1 MTLPHV
7 NDVAPADQTAWY
19 RAYWLKVG
27 IGLGLGFSVLL
38 VVVLWLVVTR
48 PIVAAIEGLR

>member
-1 MTLPHV
+1 MTVPHV

-27 IGLGLGFSVLL
+27 IGLGVGFTLVLAL
-38 VVVLWLVVTR
+38 VLWLVVTR
-48 PIVAAIEGLR
+48 PIVEARQ